1 MYVLTN
7 FIYVKLLGII
17 GLTYLTLNID
27 INNSKIAE
35 DQQVKS
41 DVQEKP
47 KNIESVSEQS
57 EKPKYKVQ
65 TRTTITNFYK
75 NSSHPFVCLFTF
87 IFKIAAFIIYIII
100 SFFSNQK
107 GLIYLSVILLGSVDF
122 WITKNISGRL
132 LVGLR
137 WWNEVKKDGK
147 EVWIFESKNE
157 KIDATADKSVFWT
170 SLYINGG
177 GWAILFLFK
186 LITLSVTNA
195 IIAFTMLVFAGVNLY
210 GFFKCSKEQQNKLS
224 KLGTKVVSDV
234 AKQQIRNMAK

>member
-1 MYVLTN
+1 MN
-7 FIYVKLLGII
+7 K
-17 GLTYLTLNID
+17 
-27 INNSKIAE
+27 SKNAE
-35 DQQVKS
+35 EQQVHN
-41 DVQEKP
+41 ETEN
-47 KNIESVSEQS
+47 KNTESISKAPS
-57 EKPKYKVQ
+57 EKPKFKVQ

-75 NSSHPFVCLFTF
+75 NSSHPFICFFTF
-87 IFKIAAFIIYIII
+87 IFKIASFVIYIII
-100 SFFSNQK
+100 SFFSNKK

-122 WITKNISGRL
+122 WITKNISGRF

-170 SLYINGG
+170 SLYLNGG

-186 LITLSVTNA
+186 LITLSITNA

-210 GFFKCSKEQQNKLS
+210 GFFKCSKEQQSKLS
-224 KLGTKVVSDV
+224 KLGTNIASGV
-234 AKQQIRNMAK
+234 ARQGIKNMANKI